1 MMTFIVSG
9 RMGTICRNVGCCSKV
24 EMKFWYAT
32 KTLVMSSLP
41 RMVVVNSAISL
52 SEMPSLTLVCVVA
65 TSYPRVEKYSPP
77 LRPKAYT
84 TRSSFFRSRSRSSL
98 STLRTTPLL
107 SAPASPLSLVTTMSA
122 VLPGRSCMSG
132 WRAISAVPE
141 RRSKTES
148 AAAAYERPESARSC
162 PLRIFTAETASIALV
177 TVPVF
182 LYERIFDLMLFRFAI
197 LEIVVSLRTT
207 SSYPLSLSKG
217 CLLSDTEQFGVSKS
231 KLFHR
236 FIELLLRVL
245 GELPRL
251 LDGRKSLR
259 VLTVEEFHELPFD
272 LGDFIHRYVEEER
285 VSGGIQRGDL
295 TFERYRSAV
304 FLLEHLHH
312 ASA

>member
-162 PLRIFTAETASIALV
+162 AMRIFTAETASIACV

-182 LYERIFDLMLFRFAI
+182 LYETILVLMLFKFAMLCGLFYGMLAYDLLCGQKNLRLIREKTAHCFCIKVIRSGHERYPSGGIDKRF
-197 LEIVVSLRTT
+197 LRH
-207 SSYPLSLSKG
+207 
-217 CLLSDTEQFGVSKS
+217 F
-231 KLFHR
+231 
-236 FIELLLRVL
+236 L
-245 GELPRL
+245 GELFTCEFGDL
-251 LDGRKSLR
+251 ILNHLGRKCDKS
-259 VLTVEEFHELPFD
+259 
-272 LGDFIHRYVEEER
+272 
-285 VSGGIQRGDL
+285 
-295 TFERYRSAV
+295 FEGFRRECRIGPAWKS
-304 FLLEHLHH
+304 
-312 ASA
+312 SPRK